1 MVRRLSNIIRFFCLF
16 LLTCCQKDEPIE
28 PLFKLLEPTTTNLN
42 FTNQLTPSIE
52 LNIFNYMYF
61 YNGAGLGTGDFN
73 YDGWPDIFF
82 AANQSSNRLLLN
94 KGKFQFEDVTTKSG
108 IEENANWS
116 TGVSVVDINN
126 DGWLDVYVCQVGEYR
141 NLKTKNVLYINE
153 GSNKD
158 GIPVFS
164 EQAAKYGI
172 DNIGFGTQAAFFDAD
187 LDGDLD
193 LFLLRHTLHQNGTF
207 GKRATF
213 EQTEH
218 ALAGDQFY
226 ECIDGKYI
234 NKTKTSG
241 INSTVVGYGL
251 GIVVSDFNSDHYP
264 DIYIGN
270 DFQENDY
277 LYLNQKDGTFKDVL
291 TEQINHTSR
300 FTMGVDAG
308 DINNDGNIDIFSLDM
323 LPYDKEI
330 LKKSET
336 EDAYDI
342 FQFKLGFGYNHQYA
356 RNNLQLNNGN
366 GTFSEIGMLA
376 DVYATDWSWS
386 TLIQDFNL
394 DGYKDIFVSNGI
406 PKRMN
411 DIDYINFYAD
421 ADFQAKIE
429 FEALEEN
436 DLSMLD
442 KLPEVKLP
450 NQFFINKTDLSF
462 ERMKA
467 EIVNNFPTYSTG
479 AAYADFDQDGDLD
492 IVVNNI
498 NEPAYI
504 YENLSAQKSVQIN
517 LKGSEKNRN
526 AIGSKVKLYN
536 ADEVQVYEKYP
547 VHGFLSSM
555 ETPFYIAQHAWQNAD
570 SIHLIWPDGSVQN
583 ISNKALAKAYTF
595 NYKLGRKK
603 ATSTKKAKNTQNTQ
617 NIQDIT
623 SKTNLNFKHHENPFV
638 EFNREPLIPFM
649 VSAEGPAFAIADIN
663 GDGLEDVFIGS
674 SKRDT
679 AQLFTQTLNGKFTKS
694 KQRAFELNLNYE
706 EVDVTFEDIDKDDD
720 QDLIIATG
728 GNEYRSGSKY
738 LNQLIYRNDSKGV
751 FYLDTLALPP
761 HINLTASTIAAT
773 DFDDDGDIDLFFG
786 GRAVPW
792 NYGQLPKSYLLE
804 NDGSGKFKDVTN
816 EYTNTL
822 SEIGFVKDAL
832 WLDINKDD
840 RKDLILALEWDG
852 IVALINKKD
861 SFEKQYLTQKKGWWN
876 VLYAY
881 DIDEDGDE
889 DIITGNAGLNHKFKI
904 KEEQNIKLYFN
915 DFDNN
920 GTKEQILTYYI
931 NEEEVPFATKMEL
944 EKQMPFLKK
953 KYLLAADFAKAT
965 LIELFPKIKDKS
977 TQILKADY
985 FSNAVLLNNGNG
997 NFELTELPVE
1007 AQFAPIKTAIEIEK
1021 GKLLLLGNFYE
1032 NNIQIGRSDAS
1043 FGWVLSSKNSR
1054 FQISNSD
1061 LVLKGA
1067 IRQVLPITI
1076 RNKEAFI
1083 AVRNNDVLT
1092 VFNLDNQ

>member
-1 MVRRLSNIIRFFCLF
+1 MVKRLPNIIRFFWLF
-16 LLTCCQKDEPIE
+16 LLTSCQIDKPIE
-28 PLFKLLEPTTTNLN
+28 PLFKLLEPKTTNLN
-42 FTNQLTPSIE
+42 FSNQLTPSIE
-52 LNIFNYMYF
+52 LNIFSYMYF

-73 YDGWPDIFF
+73 NDGWPDIFF
-82 AANQSSNRLLLN
+82 AANQSSNRLYLN

-108 IEENANWS
+108 IEENTNWS
-116 TGVSVVDINN
+116 TGVTVVDINN

-141 NLKTKNVLYINE
+141 NLKSKNVLYVNE
-153 GSNKD
+153 GNNKD

-172 DNIGFGTQAAFFDAD
+172 DNIGFGTQAAFLDAD

-218 ALAGDQFY
+218 ALAGDLFY
-226 ECIDGKYI
+226 ECMDGKYI

-251 GIVVSDFNSDHYP
+251 GIVVSDFNNDHYP

-308 DINNDGNIDIFSLDM
+308 DINNDGYIDIFSLDM

-376 DVYATDWSWS
+376 DVYATDWSWA

-394 DGYKDIFVSNGI
+394 DGHKDIFVSNGI

-421 ADFQAKIE
+421 TDFQAKIE

-436 DLSMLD
+436 DLGMLN

-462 ERMKA
+462 ERMNA
-467 EIVNNFPTYSTG
+467 EIANNLPTYSTG

-498 NEPAYI
+498 NEPAYV
-504 YENLSAQKSVQIN
+504 YENLSTQKSVQVN

-536 ADEVQVYEKYP
+536 ADEIQVYEKYP

-555 ETPFYIAQHAWQNAD
+555 ETPLYIAQYAWQHSD
-570 SIHLIWPDGSVQN
+570 SIHLIWPDGSFQN

-595 NYKLGRKK
+595 NYKLNRRK

-623 SKTNLNFKHHENPFV
+623 SKTNLNLKHHENPFV

-649 VSAEGPAFAIADIN
+649 VSAEGPALAVADVN

-679 AQLFTQTLNGKFTKS
+679 AQIFTQTLNGKFTKS

-706 EVDVTFEDIDKDDD
+706 EVDATFEDIDKDGD

-751 FYLDTLALPP
+751 FYLDTLVLPA

-786 GRAVPW
+786 GRTVPW
-792 NYGQLPKSYLLE
+792 NYGKLPKSYLLKNE
-804 NDGSGKFKDVTN
+804 GSGKFKDITN
-816 EYTNTL
+816 DYAKEL

-832 WLDINKDD
+832 WLDVNKDD
-840 RKDLILALEWDG
+840 RKDLVLALEWDG
-852 IVALINKKD
+852 IVAFINKKD
-861 SFEKQYLTQKKGWWN
+861 SFEKQYLTQKKGLWN

-881 DIDEDGDE
+881 DLDEDGDE

-915 DFDNN
+915 DFDDN

-985 FSNAVLLNNGNG
+985 FSNAVLLNDGNG

-1032 NNIQIGRSDAS
+1032 NNIQMGRSDAS
-1043 FGWVLSSKNSR
+1043 FGWMLSNKNSR

>member
-1 MVRRLSNIIRFFCLF
+1 MIKQFSIITLLFCL
-16 LLTCCQKDEPIE
+16 LTACQKDEPIK
-28 PLFKLLEPTTTNLN
+28 PLFKLLEPKTTNLN

-61 YNGAGLGTGDFN
+61 YNGAGVGTGDFN
-73 YDGWPDIFF
+73 KDGLPDIFF
-82 AANQSSNRLLLN
+82 AANQSPNRLYLN
-94 KGKFQFEDVTTKSG
+94 RGNFKFEDVTNKTG
-108 IEENANWS
+108 IAENTNWS
-116 TGVSVVDINN
+116 TGVSVVDINY
-126 DGWLDVYVCQVGEYR
+126 DGWLDVYICQVGEYR
-141 NLKTKNVLYINE
+141 NLKAKNTLYINE
-153 GSNKD
+153 GANKD

-172 DNIGFGTQAAFFDAD
+172 DNVGFGTQTAFFDAD

-193 LFLLRHTLHQNGTF
+193 MFLLRHTLHQNGTF

-234 NKTKTSG
+234 NKTKASG

-251 GIVVSDFNSDHYP
+251 GIVVSDFNNDQYP

-277 LYLNQKDGTFKDVL
+277 LYLNQRDGTFKDVL
-291 TEQINHTSR
+291 TKQINHTSR

-308 DINNDGNIDIFSLDM
+308 DINNDGHIDIFSLDM
-323 LPYDKEI
+323 LPYNKEI

-366 GTFSEIGMLA
+366 GTFSEIGMFA
-376 DVYATDWSWS
+376 DVYATDWSWA
-386 TLIQDFNL
+386 TLVQDFNL

-421 ADFQAKIE
+421 ADFQARIE

-442 KLPEVKLP
+442 KLPEIKLP

-462 ERMKA
+462 KRVDK
-467 EIVNNFPTYSTG
+467 EIANNLPTYSTG

-504 YENLSAQKSVQIN
+504 YENRTTQKSVQLN

-526 AIGSKVKLYN
+526 AIGSKVKLYY

-555 ETPFYIAQHAWQNAD
+555 EIPLYIAQQAWQNAD
-570 SIHLIWPDGSVQN
+570 SIHLIWPDGSFQN
-583 ISNKALAKAYTF
+583 IANKTLSATYTF
-595 NYKLGRKK
+595 NYKMNLKK
-603 ATSTKKAKNTQNTQ
+603 AILTITTGLKTPQLE
-617 NIQDIT
+617 DIT
-623 SKTNLNFKHHENPFV
+623 SKIKLNFAHQENPFV

-649 VSAEGPAFAIADIN
+649 VSTEGPALAIADVN
-663 GDGLEDVFIGS
+663 GDGLDDIFMGS

-679 AQLFTQTLNGKFTKS
+679 AQLFVQTLNGKFTKR
-694 KQRAFELNLNYE
+694 KQAAFELNLNFE
-706 EVDVTFEDIDKDDD
+706 EVDAIFEDIDGDGD

-728 GNEYRSGSKY
+728 GNEYRSDSKY
-738 LNQLIYRNDSKGV
+738 LNQLVYRNDSKGI
-751 FYLDTLALPP
+751 FFLDTLALPSN
-761 HINLTASTIAAT
+761 INLTASTVVAS
-773 DFDDDGDIDLFFG
+773 DFDLDGDVDLFFG

-804 NDGSGKFKDVTN
+804 NDGSGKFRDITN
-816 EYTNTL
+816 EYTNEL

-832 WLDINKDD
+832 WLDVNNDD
-840 RKDLILALEWDG
+840 RKDLVIALEWDG
-852 IVALINKKD
+852 IVAFINQKD
-861 SFEKQYLTQKKGWWN
+861 GFEKQYLTQKKGWWN
-876 VLYAY
+876 GLYAC
-881 DIDEDGDE
+881 DMDGDGDE
-889 DIITGNAGLNHKFKI
+889 DIVASNAGLNHKLKVTNN
-904 KEEQNIKLYFN
+904 QSIKLYYN
-915 DFDNN
+915 DFDDN

-931 NEEEVPFATKMEL
+931 NGEEVPFATKMEL
-944 EKQMPFLKK
+944 EKQMPILKK
-953 KYLLAADFAKAT
+953 KYLLAADFAKASLT
-965 LIELFPKIKDKS
+965 ELFPKINDKS
-977 TQILKADY
+977 TEILEVDY
-985 FSNAVLLNNGNG
+985 FSNAILLNEGDG
-997 NFELTELPVE
+997 NFELIELPVK
-1007 AQFAPIKTAIEIEK
+1007 AQFAPIKTVVEVEK
-1021 GKLLLLGNFYE
+1021 GAPLLLGNFYE
-1032 NNIQIGRSDAS
+1032 NNIQMGRSDAS
-1043 FGWVLSSKNSR
+1043 FGMMLNSKNSNLLV
-1054 FQISNSD
+1054 SNSN
-1061 LVLKGA
+1061 LIFKGA
-1067 IRQVLPITI
+1067 IRHVLPINI
-1076 RNKEAFI
+1076 GNKLAFV
-1083 AVRNNDVLT
+1083 AVRNNDMLK
-1092 VFNLDNQ
+1092 VFKVK